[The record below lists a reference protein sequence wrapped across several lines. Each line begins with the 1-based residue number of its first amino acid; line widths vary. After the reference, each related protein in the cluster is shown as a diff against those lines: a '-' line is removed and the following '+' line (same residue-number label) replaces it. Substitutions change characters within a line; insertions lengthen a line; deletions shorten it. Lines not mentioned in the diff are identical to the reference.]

1 MLIFPGDKEFV
12 WTKHSLQK
20 MAFYGLS
27 ENRVKRV
34 LRNPKRTEKGIA
46 PETIASMQ
54 SAGSKK
60 HPYEIW
66 VMYQIK
72 THKEKTKT
80 KELKNKTKNFKNPK
94 TTKIIIISAWKYPGV
109 SKPGEPIPV
118 PQDILEE
125 ILSHYT

>member
-1 MLIFPGDKEFV
+1 MLIIKGGKEFV
-12 WTKHSLQK
+12 WTKHSLEK

-27 ENRVKRV
+27 ENRIKRV
-34 LRNPKRTEKGIA
+34 LRNPQRTEKGIA

-72 THKEKTKT
+72 TQKQKTKT
-80 KELKNKTKNFKNPK
+80 KELKNKTKNFKNQK

-109 SKPGEPIPV
+109 SKPGESMPI

-125 ILSHYT
+125 ILSHYS